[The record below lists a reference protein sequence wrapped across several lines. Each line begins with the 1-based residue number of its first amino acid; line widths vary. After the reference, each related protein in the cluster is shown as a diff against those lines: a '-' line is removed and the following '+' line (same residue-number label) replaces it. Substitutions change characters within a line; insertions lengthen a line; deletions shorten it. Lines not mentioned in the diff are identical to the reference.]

1 MRGSGTSA
9 ARSRALDVRL
19 LSRSGWRATLLF
31 ALAVIIVPT
40 LAYAFVADRM
50 GFLGPRINAD
60 LFVVYI
66 AAVLVARRRPGLAAL
81 LSLVGVVGALAVQV
95 LLGVGVIYLD
105 DPALIREYLS
115 FAAFWPWRLITFWL
129 VVAAAMFTIMFLL
142 LRRIPM
148 KDAAIVPIAAVLVLL
163 LALDLAGRTA
173 AGHAL
178 VGGNLVT
185 SSAVRGYKLA
195 RTWATTE
202 GFTVKPIAEPMMVE
216 DVLSEPLPPRIL
228 SLSVEALGLARDE
241 RFNRLMFAPMREVLA
256 GRYHVEIGRHGFK
269 GATLSGEMRELCGQ
283 RTAGTPT
290 TEKALALRSGCLPGI
305 LAARGYDTLGIHG
318 NSKFFYN
325 RSEVYP
331 ALGFTATR
339 FIEDFD
345 RADPRPARCKTRAFE
360 GICDRDAIAAA
371 LDFLAGRPRGYAHV
385 MTLDTHFPL
394 GPTELGDAD
403 CGAAGHGYT
412 DADLC
417 LYFNQMSNLLA
428 MIGREVRGARTPP
441 DRVYLFGDHAPP
453 YAVASERNF
462 FNRKEVPFITL
473 RRVSS
478 PPAAASS

>member
-1 MRGSGTSA
+1 MAGGRVMDA
-9 ARSRALDVRL
+9 RL
-19 LSRSGWRATLLF
+19 LSRSGWWPTLLF
-31 ALAVIIVPT
+31 AFAVIILPS
-40 LAYAFVADRM
+40 LAYAVVADRM
-50 GFLGPRINAD
+50 GFLGPRINSD

-66 AAVLVARRRPGLAAL
+66 IAVLLARRRPRLAAV
-81 LSLVGVVGALAVQV
+81 LSLFGVIGALSVQV

-129 VVAAAMFTIMFLL
+129 AVAIVVFVVLFLL

-148 KDAAIVPIAAVLVLL
+148 GKAAIAPVAAVLVLI
-163 LALDLAGRTA
+163 LALDLAARTA
-173 AGHAL
+173 AGYSL
-178 VGGNLVT
+178 VAGNLVT
-185 SSAVRGYKLA
+185 SRPVRAFKLG

-202 GFTVKPIAEPMMVE
+202 GFTVKPIAEPMMVC
-216 DVLSEPLPPRIL
+216 DVLAGPPPPRIL
-228 SLSVEALGLARDE
+228 SLSVEAFGLARDE
-241 RFNRLMFAPMREVLA
+241 KFNRLMFEPMTAILA
-256 GRYHVEIGRHGFK
+256 GKYAVEIGRHGYK

-290 TEKALALRSGCLPGI
+290 TEKALQLRASCLPGI
-305 LAARGYDTLGIHG
+305 LARQGYETLGIHG

-331 ALGFTATR
+331 ALGFTRTL
-339 FIEDFD
+339 FIEDFKK
-345 RADPRPARCKTRAFE
+345 ADPPAARCKTRAFE
-360 GICDRDAIAAA
+360 GVCDREALRAAIQFVAS
-371 LDFLAGRPRGYAHV
+371 RPRGYAHV

-403 CGAAGHGYT
+403 CRAAEHGIT

-428 MIGREVRGARTPP
+428 MIARELRSTQTPP

-453 YAVASERNF
+453 YAVANERNF
-462 FNRKEVPFITL
+462 FNRKVVAFITL
-473 RRVSS
+473 RRVA
-478 PPAAASS
+478 PPPEVTPG

>member
-115 FAAFWPWRLITFWL
+115 FAAFWPWRLITCWL

-195 RTWATTE
+195 LT
-202 GFTVKPIAEPMMVE
+202 
-216 DVLSEPLPPRIL
+216 
-228 SLSVEALGLARDE
+228 
-241 RFNRLMFAPMREVLA
+241 
-256 GRYHVEIGRHGFK
+256 
-269 GATLSGEMRELCGQ
+269 
-283 RTAGTPT
+283 
-290 TEKALALRSGCLPGI
+290 
-305 LAARGYDTLGIHG
+305 
-318 NSKFFYN
+318 
-325 RSEVYP
+325 
-331 ALGFTATR
+331 
-339 FIEDFD
+339 
-345 RADPRPARCKTRAFE
+345 
-360 GICDRDAIAAA
+360 
-371 LDFLAGRPRGYAHV
+371 
-385 MTLDTHFPL
+385 
-394 GPTELGDAD
+394 
-403 CGAAGHGYT
+403 
-412 DADLC
+412 
-417 LYFNQMSNLLA
+417 
-428 MIGREVRGARTPP
+428 
-441 DRVYLFGDHAPP
+441 
-453 YAVASERNF
+453 
-462 FNRKEVPFITL
+462 
-473 RRVSS
+473 
-478 PPAAASS
+478 